1 MKLVSIAVFLLN
13 LSSFAYYE
21 DLPQVVGLANAGDY
35 HLVLNGQACPK
46 RYGPKNEVHQ
56 LRGKEG
62 QLCLESLKVPAEV
75 VFEVSQMEGAELE
88 NESDYDQRVTS
99 VLSFRSELFKGQR
112 FSLESLESFAKAMD
126 IPVSHLENV
135 DAYAEQVREGSFSMF
150 DYLFVG
156 LEFIDRSEIQKWLYR
171 EFSGEL
177 VQVVSFGDGVELYPG
192 GGFYVTHYLIIANDR
207 AVYLKLSWWNS

>member
-1 MKLVSIAVFLLN
+1 LKLVAIAVFLLN

-21 DLPQVVGLANAGDY
+21 DLPQVVELANAGDY
-35 HLVLNGQACPK
+35 HLVLDGQACPR

-75 VFEVSQMEGAELE
+75 VFEVAQMEGAELE

-99 VLSFRSELFKGQR
+99 VLSFRSELFKDQR
-112 FSLESLESFAKAMD
+112 FSLSGLKAFAKAMD
-126 IPVSHLENV
+126 IPVRHLENV
-135 DAYAEQVREGSFSMF
+135 AVRGEQVRSGSFSMF
-150 DYLFVG
+150 NDLFVG
-156 LEFIDRSEIQKWLYR
+156 LEYIDRSEVQKWLYR
-171 EFSGEL
+171 EFSGQS
-177 VQVVSFGDGVELYPG
+177 VQIISFGDGVELYPG
-192 GGFYVTHYLIIANDR
+192 GGFYVTHYLIVCDDK